1 MQHAWLLALLALPAA
16 RAVACECDEWRNGA
30 TAEDPAL
37 CRKLEGGVERRES
50 GHRALRPEHRQ
61 PSHPAR
67 AEEESAAA
75 AAGGAVERAAERSA
89 GEAERQAEDGR
100 QQQEARGA
108 PRQPG
113 VEQGLELKM

>member
-30 TAEDPAL
+30 TSEDPAL
-37 CRKLEGGVERRES
+37 CRKLEGGD
-50 GHRALRPEHRQ
+50 
-61 PSHPAR
+61 PAR

-75 AAGGAVERAAERSA
+75 AAGGAVERAA